1 MKNMKN
7 TPADALRLFP
17 WVVHVSHVSH
27 VFQVLP
33 VLACVA
39 AGGDADACTLPK
51 IRRYFPA
58 PCPAGNSRRAVGL
71 FRHSPKGAMT

>member
-1 MKNMKN
+1 MKNMKNMKN

-58 PCPAGNSRRAVGL
+58 TCDTGNSHPDDALVHGER
-71 FRHSPKGAMT
+71 KG

>member
-39 AGGDADACTLPK
+39 AGGDADACTPRK
-51 IRRYFPA
+51 IRGSFWEGVS
-58 PCPAGNSRRAVGL
+58 AGNSHPDDAPVAI
-71 FRHSPKGAMT
+71 FFNS